1 MAAEKILVVDDE
13 TDLQYVINQKFRRQI
28 RNGQYE
34 FHFAFNGLE
43 ALAKLIEVPD
53 IGVILSD
60 INMPEMDG
68 LTLLSK
74 VRELKNPLFKTVI
87 CSAYG
92 DMDNIR
98 TAMNR
103 GAFDFVTK
111 PVDFN
116 DLEITLEKTIGEL
129 NIVREGLAYHDK
141 LLSIEH
147 DLMVAREIQ
156 RAIMP
161 KPIPGL
167 EWAYIDGSMEAARQI
182 GGDFYDYF
190 MMDDHRLG
198 FVIGDVSGK
207 GIPAAIFMAVS
218 RTLIRATGLKGMS
231 PKDCMNYVN
240 HLLCTE
246 SVNSMFVT
254 VFYGML
260 DLETDT
266 LHYVNAGHNP
276 PILLRHDGSTEVF
289 PLTDNIVLGVYDGY
303 SFKTNSIPFLKDD
316 TLVLY
321 TDGVTEAFNQK
332 QEEYGFQ
339 TLHTLLKE
347 QVLGNKEVMDRKDAP
362 EQICRIIAG
371 DVNRFAGE
379 EEQSDDITILV
390 VKRN

>member
-28 RNGQYE
+28 RNDQYE

-74 VRELKNPLFKTVI
+74 VRELKNPLLKTVI

-116 DLEITLEKTIGEL
+116 DLEITLGEL

-161 KPIPGL
+161 KAIPGL
-167 EWAYIDGSMEAARQI
+167 EWADIDGSMEAARQI

-231 PKDCMNYVN
+231 PRDCMNYVN

-276 PILLRHDGSTEVF
+276 PILLRHNGSTEVF
-289 PLTDNIVLGVYDGY
+289 PMTDNIVLGVYDGY

-316 TLVLY
+316 TLVMY
-321 TDGVTEAFNQK
+321 TDGVTEAFNQNN
-332 QEEYGFQ
+332 EEYGFE

-347 QVLGNKEVMDRKDAP
+347 QVLGNKEVMDGKDAP
-362 EQICRIIAG
+362 ARICLIIAD

-379 EEQSDDITILV
+379 EEQSDDITIMV

>member
-13 TDLQYVINQKFRRQI
+13 TDLQFVINQKFRKQI

-43 ALAKLIEVPD
+43 ALSKLIEIPD
-53 IGVILSD
+53 IAVILSD

-74 VRELKNPLFKTVI
+74 VRELKNPLLKTVI

-92 DMDNIR
+92 DMENIR

-111 PVDFN
+111 PVDFT
-116 DLEITLEKTIGEL
+116 DLEVTLEKTISEL
-129 NIVREGLAYHDK
+129 NVVREGMAYHDK

-156 RAIMP
+156 RAILP
-161 KPIPGL
+161 KSIPEL
-167 EWAYIDGSMEAARQI
+167 VWAGIFGSMDAARQI
-182 GGDFYDYF
+182 GGDFFDYF
-190 MMDDHRLG
+190 MMDAHRLG

-231 PKDCMNYVN
+231 PSECMNYVN

-254 VFYGML
+254 VFYGMI
-260 DLETDT
+260 DKENET

-276 PILLRHDGSTEVF
+276 PVLLRQDGSVEVF
-289 PLTDNIVLGVYDGY
+289 PLTSNIVLGVCDGY
-303 SFKTNSIPFLKDD
+303 EFTSHKVPFQKGDI
-316 TLVLY
+316 LVLY
-321 TDGVTEAFNQK
+321 TDGVTEAFNGD
-332 QEEYGFQ
+332 QEEYGFD
-339 TLHTLLKE
+339 TLKTLLRE
-347 QVLGNKEVMDRKDAP
+347 QVLKKPEIMGAGDAAA
-362 EQICRIIAG
+362 QTCRIITR
-371 DVNRFAGE
+371 DVTRFAGD
-379 EEQSDDITILV
+379 EEQSDDITVLIL
-390 VKRN
+390 KRN

>member
-1 MAAEKILVVDDE
+1 
-13 TDLQYVINQKFRRQI
+13 
-28 RNGQYE
+28 
-34 FHFAFNGLE
+34 
-43 ALAKLIEVPD
+43 
-53 IGVILSD
+53 
-60 INMPEMDG
+60 
-68 LTLLSK
+68 
-74 VRELKNPLFKTVI
+74 
-87 CSAYG
+87 
-92 DMDNIR
+92 
-98 TAMNR
+98 
-103 GAFDFVTK
+103 
-111 PVDFN
+111 
-116 DLEITLEKTIGEL
+116 
-129 NIVREGLAYHDK
+129 
-141 LLSIEH
+141 
-147 DLMVAREIQ
+147 
-156 RAIMP
+156 
-161 KPIPGL
+161 
-167 EWAYIDGSMEAARQI
+167 MEAARQI

-231 PKDCMNYVN
+231 PRDCMNYVN

-276 PILLRHDGSTEVF
+276 PILLRHNGSTEVF
-289 PLTDNIVLGVYDGY
+289 PMTDNIVLGVYDGY

-316 TLVLY
+316 TLVMY
-321 TDGVTEAFNQK
+321 TDGVTEAFNQNN
-332 QEEYGFQ
+332 EEYGFE

-347 QVLGNKEVMDRKDAP
+347 QVLGNKEVMDGKDAP
-362 EQICRIIAG
+362 ARICLIIAD

-379 EEQSDDITILV
+379 EEQSDDITIMV

>member
-28 RNGQYE
+28 RNDQYE

-74 VRELKNPLFKTVI
+74 VRELKNPLLKTVI

-161 KPIPGL
+161 KAIPGL
-167 EWAYIDGSMEAARQI
+167 EWADIDGSMEAARQI

-231 PKDCMNYVN
+231 PRDCMNYVN

-276 PILLRHDGSTEVF
+276 PILLRHNGSTEVF
-289 PLTDNIVLGVYDGY
+289 PMTDNIVLGVYDGY

-316 TLVLY
+316 TMVMY
-321 TDGVTEAFNQK
+321 TDEQNEALNQNN
-332 QEEYGFQ
+332 EEYGFE
-339 TLHTLLKE
+339 TLHTILKE
-347 QVLGNKEVMDRKDAP
+347 QVLGNKEVMDGKDAP
-362 EQICRIIAG
+362 ARICLIIAD

-379 EEQSDDITILV
+379 EEQSDDITIMV
-390 VKRN
+390 VKRD

>member
-1 MAAEKILVVDDE
+1 MASEKILVVDDE
-13 TDLQYVINQKFRRQI
+13 TDLQFVINQKFRRQI

-53 IGVILSD
+53 IAIILSD

-74 VRELKNPLFKTVI
+74 VRELKNPLLKTVI

-92 DMDNIR
+92 DMENIR

-116 DLEITLEKTIGEL
+116 DLEVTLEKTIAEL
-129 NIVREGLAYHDK
+129 NVVREGLAYHDK

-147 DLMVAREIQ
+147 DLLVAREIQ
-156 RAIMP
+156 RAILP
-161 KPIPGL
+161 KRIPDLG
-167 EWAYIDGSMEAARQI
+167 WADIYGSMDAAKQI

-190 MMDDHRLG
+190 LMDDHRMG

-231 PKDCMNYVN
+231 PTECMNYVN

-254 VFYGML
+254 VFYGMM
-260 DLETDT
+260 DKENDT
-266 LHYVNAGHNP
+266 LHFVNAGHNP
-276 PILLRHDGSTEVF
+276 PILLRKDGTMEVF
-289 PLTDNIVLGVYDGY
+289 PMTCNIVLGILDGFNFT
-303 SFKTNSIPFLKDD
+303 SHSIPFREGDV
-316 TLVLY
+316 LVLY
-321 TDGVTEAFNQK
+321 TDGVTEAFNSN
-332 QEEYGFQ
+332 QEEYGFE
-339 TLHTLLKE
+339 TLQELLREK
-347 QVLGNKEVMDRKDAP
+347 VLNDPEVMTAGNTT
-362 EQICRIIAG
+362 EITCRTITG
-371 DVNRFAGE
+371 DVTRFAGD
-379 EEQSDDITILV
+379 EEQSDDITVLV
-390 VKRN
+390 VKRT

>member
-1 MAAEKILVVDDE
+1 
-13 TDLQYVINQKFRRQI
+13 
-28 RNGQYE
+28 
-34 FHFAFNGLE
+34 
-43 ALAKLIEVPD
+43 P
-53 IGVILSD
+53 
-60 INMPEMDG
+60 
-68 LTLLSK
+68 LL
-74 VRELKNPLFKTVI
+74 KTVI

-289 PLTDNIVLGVYDGY
+289 PVTDNIVLGVYDGY

-362 EQICRIIAG
+362 AQICRIIAG

>member
-74 VRELKNPLFKTVI
+74 VRELKNPLLKTVI

-161 KPIPGL
+161 KAIPGL
-167 EWAYIDGSMEAARQI
+167 EWADIDGSMEAARQI

-231 PKDCMNYVN
+231 PRDCMNYVN

-276 PILLRHDGSTEVF
+276 PILLRHNGSTEVF
-289 PLTDNIVLGVYDGY
+289 PMTDNIVLGVYDGY

-316 TLVLY
+316 TLVMY
-321 TDGVTEAFNQK
+321 TDGVTEAFNQNN
-332 QEEYGFQ
+332 EEYGFE

-347 QVLGNKEVMDRKDAP
+347 QVLGNKEVMDGKDAP
-362 EQICRIIAG
+362 ARICLIIAD

-379 EEQSDDITILV
+379 EEQSDDITIMV

>member
-1 MAAEKILVVDDE
+1 MVDDE
-13 TDLQYVINQKFRRQI
+13 TELQYVINQKFRLQI
-28 RNGQYE
+28 LNGQYE

>member
-53 IGVILSD
+53 IGIILSD

-74 VRELKNPLFKTVI
+74 VRELKNPLLKTVI

-92 DMDNIR
+92 DMGNIR

-129 NIVREGLAYHDK
+129 NVVREGLAYHEK

-161 KPIPGL
+161 KRIPDLG
-167 EWAYIDGSMEAARQI
+167 WADINGSMEAARQI

-190 MMDDHRLG
+190 LIDGHRMG

-231 PKDCMNYVN
+231 PTDCMNYVN

-254 VFYGML
+254 VFYGMI
-260 DLETDT
+260 DKETDT

-276 PILLRHDGSTEVF
+276 PILLHHDGTSEVL
-289 PLTDNIVLGVYDGY
+289 PLTNNIVLGVYDGY
-303 SFKTNSIPFLKDD
+303 SFKSQSMPYLKDD
-316 TLVLY
+316 MLVMY
-321 TDGVTEAFNQK
+321 TDGVTEAFNKQ
-332 QEEYGFQ
+332 QEEYGFD
-339 TLHTLLKE
+339 TLHSLLRE
-347 QVLGNKEVMDRKDAP
+347 QVLGNKEIMNAGDAP
-362 EQICRIIAG
+362 GHVCRIIAG
-371 DVNRFAGE
+371 DVARFAGE

>member
-13 TDLQYVINQKFRRQI
+13 TDLQYVIHQKFRRQI

-74 VRELKNPLFKTVI
+74 VRELKNPLLKTVI

-289 PLTDNIVLGVYDGY
+289 PVTDNIVLGVYEGY

-362 EQICRIIAG
+362 AQICRIIAG

>member
-28 RNGQYE
+28 RNDQYE

-74 VRELKNPLFKTVI
+74 VRELKNPLLKTVI

-167 EWAYIDGSMEAARQI
+167 EWADIDGSMEAARQI

-231 PKDCMNYVN
+231 PRDCMNYVN

-276 PILLRHDGSTEVF
+276 PILLRHNGSTEVF
-289 PLTDNIVLGVYDGY
+289 PMTDNIVLGVYDGY

-316 TLVLY
+316 TLVMY
-321 TDGVTEAFNQK
+321 TDGVTEAFNQNN
-332 QEEYGFQ
+332 EEYGFE

-347 QVLGNKEVMDRKDAP
+347 QVLGNKEVMDGKDAP
-362 EQICRIIAG
+362 ARICLIIAD

-379 EEQSDDITILV
+379 EEQSDDITIMV

>member
-28 RNGQYE
+28 RNDQYE

-74 VRELKNPLFKTVI
+74 VRELKNPLLKTVI

-92 DMDNIR
+92 DMGNIR

-161 KPIPGL
+161 KAIPGL
-167 EWAYIDGSMEAARQI
+167 EWADIDGSMEAARQI

-231 PKDCMNYVN
+231 PRDCMNYVN

-276 PILLRHDGSTEVF
+276 PILLRHNGSTEVF
-289 PLTDNIVLGVYDGY
+289 PMTDNIVLGVYDGY

-316 TLVLY
+316 TLVMY
-321 TDGVTEAFNQK
+321 TDGVTEAFNQNN
-332 QEEYGFQ
+332 EEYGFE

-347 QVLGNKEVMDRKDAP
+347 QVLGNKEVMDGKDAP
-362 EQICRIIAG
+362 ARICLIIAD

-379 EEQSDDITILV
+379 EEQRDDITIMV

>member
-1 MAAEKILVVDDE
+1 MASEKILVVDDE
-13 TDLQYVINQKFRRQI
+13 TDLQFVINQKFRRQI

-53 IGVILSD
+53 ISIILSD

-74 VRELKNPLFKTVI
+74 VRELKNPLLKTVI

-92 DMDNIR
+92 DMENIR

-111 PVDFN
+111 PVDFG
-116 DLEITLEKTIGEL
+116 DLEVTIEKTIQEL
-129 NIVREGLAYHDK
+129 DVLREGLAYHDK

-156 RAIMP
+156 RAILP
-161 KPIPGL
+161 KHIPDL
-167 EWAYIDGSMEAARQI
+167 NWADIYGSMDAAKQI
-182 GGDFYDYF
+182 GGDFYDF
-190 MMDDHRLG
+190 FLIDDHRLG

-231 PKDCMNYVN
+231 PVECMNYVN

-254 VFYGML
+254 VFYGII
-260 DLETDT
+260 DLESGT
-266 LHYVNAGHNP
+266 LNYVNAGHNP
-276 PILLRHDGSTEVF
+276 PILLIQMADRFIQKNKIERLAKGADQRNTLLLSERHFS
-289 PLTDNIVLGVYDGY
+289 YWR
-303 SFKTNSIPFLKDD
+303 IPFIGNAELFKPSLDFF
-316 TLVLY
+316 LRFKSGQRILQLHILPRCQ
-321 TDGVTEAFNQK
+321 FCK
-332 QEEYGFQ
+332 Q
-339 TLHTLLKE
+339 T
-347 QVLGNKEVMDRKDAP
+347 
-362 EQICRIIAG
+362 
-371 DVNRFAGE
+371 
-379 EEQSDDITILV
+379 
-390 VKRN
+390 

>member
-74 VRELKNPLFKTVI
+74 VRELKNPLLKTVI

-167 EWAYIDGSMEAARQI
+167 EWADIDGSMEAARQI

-190 MMDDHRLG
+190 MMDDHRVG

-276 PILLRHDGSTEVF
+276 PVLLRHDGSTEVF
-289 PLTDNIVLGVYDGY
+289 PVTDNIVLGVYDGY
-303 SFKTNSIPFLKDD
+303 SFKTNSIPFHKDD
-316 TLVLY
+316 TLVMY

-332 QEEYGFQ
+332 QEEYGFE

-347 QVLGNKEVMDRKDAP
+347 KVLGNKEVMDGKDAP
-362 EQICRIIAG
+362 ARICRIIAG
-371 DVNRFAGE
+371 DVARFAGD

>member
-74 VRELKNPLFKTVI
+74 VRELKNPLLKTVI

-167 EWAYIDGSMEAARQI
+167 EWADIDGSMEAARQI

-190 MMDDHRLG
+190 MMDDHRVG

-276 PILLRHDGSTEVF
+276 PILLRHNGSTEVF
-289 PLTDNIVLGVYDGY
+289 PMTDNIVLGVYDGY

-316 TLVLY
+316 TLVMY
-321 TDGVTEAFNQK
+321 TDGVTEAFNQNN
-332 QEEYGFQ
+332 EEYGFE

-347 QVLGNKEVMDRKDAP
+347 QVLGNKEVMDGKDAP
-362 EQICRIIAG
+362 ARICLIIAD

-379 EEQSDDITILV
+379 EEQSDDITIMV

>member
-1 MAAEKILVVDDE
+1 MAVEKILVVDDE
-13 TDLQYVINQKFRRQI
+13 IDLQYVINQKFRKQI

-53 IGVILSD
+53 ISIILSD

-74 VRELKNPLFKTVI
+74 VRELKNPLLKTVI

-92 DMDNIR
+92 DMENIR

-116 DLEITLEKTIGEL
+116 DLEVTLEKTIGEL
-129 NIVREGLAYHDK
+129 NVVREGLAYHDK

-156 RAIMP
+156 RAILP
-161 KPIPGL
+161 KSIPDL
-167 EWAYIDGSMEAARQI
+167 VWADIFGSMEAARQI
-182 GGDFYDYF
+182 GGDFYDF
-190 MMDDHRLG
+190 FLMDNHRLG
-198 FVIGDVSGK
+198 FVVGDVSGK

-231 PKDCMNYVN
+231 PSECMNYVN

-254 VFYGML
+254 VFYGMI
-260 DLETDT
+260 DKEDNT

-276 PILLRHDGSTEVF
+276 PLLLRHDGTTEIF
-289 PLTDNIVLGVYDGY
+289 PLTRNIVLGVHDGY
-303 SFKTNSIPFLKDD
+303 EFISQSIPFHSEDM
-316 TLVLY
+316 LVMY
-321 TDGVTEAFNQK
+321 TDGVTEAFNEK
-332 QEEYGFQ
+332 LEEYGFE
-339 TLHTLLKE
+339 TLHALLRN
-347 QVLGNKEVMDRKDAP
+347 QVLDKKEVMKASDAS
-362 EQICRIIAG
+362 EQTCRIITR
-371 DVNRFAGE
+371 DVARFAGD
-379 EEQSDDITILV
+379 EEQSDDITVLV
-390 VKRN
+390 VKRK

>member
-74 VRELKNPLFKTVI
+74 MRELKNPLLKTVI

-167 EWAYIDGSMEAARQI
+167 EWADIDGSMEAARQI

-231 PKDCMNYVN
+231 PRDCMNYVN

-276 PILLRHDGSTEVF
+276 PILLRHNGSTEVF
-289 PLTDNIVLGVYDGY
+289 PMTDNIVLGVYDGY

-316 TLVLY
+316 TLVMY
-321 TDGVTEAFNQK
+321 TDGVTEAFNQNN
-332 QEEYGFQ
+332 EEYGFE

-347 QVLGNKEVMDRKDAP
+347 QVLGNKEVMDGKDAP
-362 EQICRIIAG
+362 ARICLIIAD

-379 EEQSDDITILV
+379 EEQSDDITIMV